1 MDYIGKDARILRATV
16 VGMLLGALL
25 AGAGACERARAD
37 SSPFA
42 ANAMWIWQLPK
53 ADRGNRAAIVR
64 RARASNVKTL
74 FIKAGDG
81 GNNWRQFTPSML
93 TYFHHKGLK
102 VCGWHYVYGRR
113 PATEATVSANAI
125 RDGADCL
132 IIDAEAE
139 YEGRYAAADTYMT
152 SLRAQVGD
160 STPIG
165 LAGLPYVDYHPSF
178 PYSVFFRPGGA
189 QYNLPQMYWRAIG
202 TSVERVF
209 THTYRWNQ
217 PYARPIYPLG
227 QVWESPPTRDIKRFR
242 RLATAY
248 GATGT
253 SWWEWSQ
260 GSRSAFK
267 AATRALSSP
276 TSPRQVDP
284 VTLGRGARS
293 DVVVWAQE
301 HLNGAGAGLP
311 VTGYFGAAT
320 QTAVQGFQLAHGLP
334 VSGVLDPATWTALL
348 AVKPASTPW
357 ASLPPASSRRAHSA
371 SATAA
376 SGDAPASARLRA
388 RRDELAA
395 RRG

>member
-1 MDYIGKDARILRATV
+1 MEYIGKDARMLRAAV
-16 VGMLLGALL
+16 VGLLLGALL
-25 AGAGACERARAD
+25 AGAGASERARAD

-53 ADRGNRAAIVR
+53 AERGNRLAIVR
-64 RARASNVKTL
+64 RARAARISTL

-81 GNNWRQFTPSML
+81 RNNWRQFTPSML
-93 TYFHHKGLK
+93 SYFHRKGLK

-152 SLRAQVGD
+152 SLREQVGA

-165 LAGLPYVDYHPSF
+165 LAGFPYVDYHPSF

-202 TSVERVF
+202 TSVERVY

-227 QVWESPPTRDIKRFR
+227 QVWQSPPARDIKRFR

-260 GSRSAFK
+260 ASRSAFK
-267 AATRALSSP
+267 SATRVLSGP
-276 TSPRQVDP
+276 PSPRGVDP
-284 VTLGRGARS
+284 VTLGRGARG

-311 VTGYFGAAT
+311 VTGNFGSAT
-320 QTAVQGFQLAHGLP
+320 ETAVESFQLSHGLP
-334 VSGVLDPATWTALL
+334 VTGLLDPATWPALL
-348 AVKPASTPW
+348 RVAPASTPW
-357 ASLPPASSRRAHSA
+357 ASQPARRSISA
-371 SATAA
+371 RAASVTAPSAT
-376 SGDAPASARLRA
+376 APASARLPSK
-388 RRDELAA
+388 RDELAV
-395 RRG
+395 RRR

>member
-1 MDYIGKDARILRATV
+1 MKYIGKDARILRVTV
-16 VGMLLGALL
+16 VGLLLGALL
-25 AGAGACERARAD
+25 AGAGAFERARAD

-53 ADRGNRAAIVR
+53 AERGNRAAIVR
-64 RARASNVKTL
+64 RARKSNIRTL

-81 GNNWRQFTPSML
+81 RNNWRQFTPSMVR
-93 TYFHHKGLK
+93 YFHDRGLK

-125 RDGADCL
+125 RDGADCM

-139 YEGRYAAADTYMT
+139 YEGRYSAADTYMT
-152 SLRAQVGD
+152 SLREQVGG
-160 STPIG
+160 STPVA
-165 LAGLPYVDYHPSF
+165 LAGFPYVDYHPGF

-217 PYARPIYPLG
+217 PYDRPIYPLG
-227 QVWESPPTRDIKRFR
+227 QIWQRPPARDIKRFR
-242 RLATAY
+242 RLAMAY

-267 AATRALSSP
+267 SATRVLGAP
-276 TSPRQVDP
+276 PSPRLLDP
-284 VTLGRGARS
+284 VTLGRGARG

-311 VTGYFGAAT
+311 VTGNFGT
-320 QTAVQGFQLAHGLP
+320 GTRTAVRAFQTTHGLP
-334 VSGVLDPATWTALL
+334 VTGVLDPATWTALL
-348 AVKPASTPW
+348 RVEPASTPW
-357 ASLPPASSRRAHSA
+357 ASLPARRSLRASSA
-371 SATAA
+371 SASVA
-376 SGDAPASARLRA
+376 STDAPASARLPA
-388 RRDELAA
+388 RRNELGG
-395 RRG
+395 RRR